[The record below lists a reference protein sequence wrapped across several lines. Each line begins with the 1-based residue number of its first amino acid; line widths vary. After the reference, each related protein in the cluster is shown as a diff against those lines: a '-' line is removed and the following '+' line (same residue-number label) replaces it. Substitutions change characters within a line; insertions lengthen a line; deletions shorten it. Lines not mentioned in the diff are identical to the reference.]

1 MNRILFLFSLIAF
14 LGTSC
19 AGNAQDLEP
28 GIYVNFSTSKGDML
42 LKLEHEKTPIT
53 VANFVGLVE
62 GNFKAFD
69 TIEFTKP
76 FYDGLKFHR
85 VIADFMIQGGDP
97 QGNGM
102 GGPGYKFVDEFDP
115 TLTHSGPG
123 ILSMAN
129 SGVAT
134 NGSQFF
140 ITHKAT
146 PHLNGRHTVFG
157 HIIKGQDVVNAIAQ
171 DDIMEKVTI
180 IRVGEEALAFDAT
193 KIFNAKLAEKKAEEE
208 KLALAQKAKME
219 AATAYGEKVKNM
231 SKEDYSK
238 FMFKE
243 VQKKHSKA
251 KQLPSGLIYVILEEG
266 KGEKPVKGDNL
277 KVHYTGTFRL
287 SGDKFDSSH
296 DRNQTMD
303 FAFQVQ
309 RMIAGFEEGLALLG
323 KGGKA
328 MIFIPYDQAY
338 GANGKPPVIPP
349 YSDLVFEL
357 ELVDLAPAAGGTGH
371 EGHNH

>member
-1 MNRILFLFSLIAF
+1 MKRIFFLLTLITF
-14 LGTSC
+14 LGGSSM
-19 AGNAQDLEP
+19 AYAQDLEP
-28 GIYVNFSTSKGDML
+28 GIYVKFETSKGEML

-62 GNFKAFD
+62 GNFKAYD
-69 TIEFTKP
+69 SIEFKKP
-76 FYDGLKFHR
+76 FYDGLTFHR

-157 HIIKGQDVVNAIAQ
+157 HIITGQEVVNAIAQ
-171 DDIMEKVTI
+171 NDVMQKVTI
-180 IRVGEEALAFDAT
+180 IRVGREAEGWNAT
-193 KIFNAKLAEKKAEEE
+193 KVFNSKIAEKKAEEE
-208 KLALAQKAKME
+208 KKAAKILKRNE
-219 AATAYGEKVKNM
+219 EFAAYGEKIKNM
-231 SKEDYSK
+231 TPEEYSK
-238 FMFKE
+238 FMMKE
-243 VQKKHSKA
+243 VKKKYPKA
-251 KQLPSGLIYVILEEG
+251 QQSASGLIYMVLEEG
-266 KGEKPVKGDNL
+266 VGEKPIKGDNL
-277 KVHYTGTFRL
+277 KVHYKGTFRL
-287 SGDKFDSSH
+287 DGEEFDSSH
-296 DRNQTMD
+296 NRNQTMD
-303 FAFQVQ
+303 FTFQVQ

-328 MIFIPYDQAY
+328 LIFIPYHQGY
-338 GANGKPPVIPP
+338 GANGKAPLIPP

-357 ELVDLAPAAGGTGH
+357 ELVDLTPATGGTGH
-371 EGHNH
+371 EGHGH